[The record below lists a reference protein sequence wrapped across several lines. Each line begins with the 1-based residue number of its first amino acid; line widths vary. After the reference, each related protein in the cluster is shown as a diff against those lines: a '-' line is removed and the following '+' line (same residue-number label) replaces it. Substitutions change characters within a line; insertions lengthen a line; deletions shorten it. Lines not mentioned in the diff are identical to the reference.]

1 MMELGVRKI
10 TCKYNFPL
18 VLILL
23 LTLVLPGCAPS
34 TQITGTWKNPEGGG
48 QAYNKIMVVAITDNV
63 RARQTVETD
72 MQAQLQQRGIQGA
85 KSIDMFP
92 PTMSQK
98 GGPDVNQILDKVREQ
113 QYDAILTVA
122 LLDEETET
130 RYVPGSYGYTPITRF
145 GWYGRFRGY
154 YTYWYPTIYDPGY
167 YTEQKTYFL
176 ETNLYDVGTEQLQWS
191 AQSAS
196 HSPSSL
202 RKASVTLAE
211 LTVGRMAQDGLVR

>member
-1 MMELGVRKI
+1 MELYIK
-10 TCKYNFPL
+10 TTTWKYNFLL
-18 VLILL
+18 VFILL

-167 YTEQKTYFL
+167 YTEEKTYFL
-176 ETNLYDVGTEQLQWS
+176 ETNLYDVRTEQLQWS